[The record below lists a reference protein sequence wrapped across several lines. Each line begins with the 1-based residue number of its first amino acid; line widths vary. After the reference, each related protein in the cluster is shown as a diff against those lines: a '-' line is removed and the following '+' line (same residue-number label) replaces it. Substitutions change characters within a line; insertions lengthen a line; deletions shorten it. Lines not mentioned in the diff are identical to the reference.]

1 MFKEHNVSRLVDS
14 DALWEHVSPAHQT
27 RERIVRWLC
36 GFLHRRVG
44 ENCGAGGPRVLG
56 AFLCLPLE
64 RFSGEIIVKGLGS
77 QIVLLEHR
85 VTQLPAENLWHRE
98 RSWIGL
104 LLFLVERA
112 AIPKFQ
118 KAQLANDLVEVGPN
132 AAPFAASLLEELMEC
147 EDFIGIHRVVV
158 RGQSPP
164 LLSCQLSN
172 ADGLAAVAKKDIAN
186 EAAEHVESIVR

>member
-1 MFKEHNVSRLVDS
+1 MMSRSPTVADRDAIPTRLGSMTSSPLLMTLVHDQLARGGFKTRDNLKLWPCLHPLSIALIRIGIRSRLRRPTMAICRAMMMRVASSHEGPLCDSRAILLLERRRLLKEHNVSRLVDS

-77 QIVLLEHR
+77 
-85 VTQLPAENLWHRE
+85 
-98 RSWIGL
+98 
-104 LLFLVERA
+104 
-112 AIPKFQ
+112 
-118 KAQLANDLVEVGPN
+118 
-132 AAPFAASLLEELMEC
+132 
-147 EDFIGIHRVVV
+147 
-158 RGQSPP
+158 
-164 LLSCQLSN
+164 
-172 ADGLAAVAKKDIAN
+172 
-186 EAAEHVESIVR
+186 